1 MVLQVHNDVSYLL
14 ANKALI
20 IVGGYPHLSNDSE
33 DPQVNGIIKNVLKIM
48 TNVMESAAEVGGPA
62 RI

>member
-20 IVGGYPHLSNDSE
+20 IVWGYPYLSSDSE
-33 DPQVNGIIKNVLKIM
+33 DPQVNGIINNVLKIM
-48 TNVMESAAEVGGPA
+48 TNVMASAADLGGPA